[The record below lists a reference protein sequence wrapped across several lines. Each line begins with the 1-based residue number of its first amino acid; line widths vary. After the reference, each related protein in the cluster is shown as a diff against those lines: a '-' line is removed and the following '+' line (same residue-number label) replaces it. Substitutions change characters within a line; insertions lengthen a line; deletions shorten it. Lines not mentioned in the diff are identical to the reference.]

1 MLRFVFHMFISVQ
14 HLNYAWVEKIYYYNK
29 KKGENERDRQT
40 DRWTDGQMRERILMN
55 HYSYMVN
62 K

>member
-1 MLRFVFHMFISVQ
+1 MHGWRKSTI
-14 HLNYAWVEKIYYYNK
+14 K

-40 DRWTDGQMRERILMN
+40 DKQTDGQMRERILMN

-62 K
+62 N

>member
-1 MLRFVFHMFISVQ
+1 MFVSVQ
-14 HLNYAWVEKIYYYNK
+14 HLNYAWVEKIYYK
-29 KKGENERDRQT
+29 KKEGENERQTDRQT

>member
-14 HLNYAWVEKIYYYNK
+14 HLNYAWVEKIYYK

-40 DRWTDGQMRERILMN
+40 DTDRWTDERENINESLFI
-55 HYSYMVN
+55 YG